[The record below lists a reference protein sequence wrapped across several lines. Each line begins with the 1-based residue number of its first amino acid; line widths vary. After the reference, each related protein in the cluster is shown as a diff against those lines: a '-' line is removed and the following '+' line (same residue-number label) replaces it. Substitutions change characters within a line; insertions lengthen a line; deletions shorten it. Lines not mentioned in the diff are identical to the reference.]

1 MAEGTSYRRGSG
13 FGALLLIA
21 IGALFLY
28 ANLNPEFSAWP
39 FIARYWPVLIIFWGL
54 SKLTDYLVL
63 RGTPQAAAAA
73 RITGGDIVGLVF
85 LILCGTA
92 FSAAVER
99 GWRHGPI
106 TIGDEELGCLFGN
119 EFEFTDELTQEISP
133 ASTLTVANLRGDL
146 TVETESGNEL
156 HLLAH
161 KTVCAASEEEAQRMA
176 ARFVP
181 VLEEDED
188 GFDFHWDA
196 PSGGSGLT
204 DLRLEVQAPKDINL
218 QLKGRRGDVRL
229 GDVQGNVEIQ
239 WERGDASLDEIT
251 GDVRLKIRRGSVQ
264 VADVTGSVEVE
275 GRGGEVLIRDI
286 EGPAS
291 IEGEFYGPLQFANIA
306 GAARFTSRR
315 TNFNAARID
324 GEMTVDSGDFTLRG
338 VQGDM
343 TLRTRD
349 KEIEVEE
356 VAGEIRI
363 ENRNGRIQIRALQ
376 PLRGPIAVENER
388 GGIELE
394 LPAGSSFTL
403 SATSRKGRV
412 DTNFDGLQEEEQS
425 GGTTTLTGSPGGGG
439 PAIRLTTS
447 YGTISVRRTG

>member
-28 ANLNPEFSAWP
+28 ANLTPEFSAWP
-39 FIARYWPVLIIFWGL
+39 FVARYWPVLIIFWGL

-99 GWRHGPI
+99 GGYRHII

-119 EFEFTDELTQEISP
+119 EYEFTDELTQELSP

-146 TVETESGNEL
+146 TVETESGDQL
-156 HLLAH
+156 RLLAR
-161 KTVCAASEEEAQRMA
+161 KTVCAASQEEAQRMA

-188 GFDFHWDA
+188 GYDFHWDA
-196 PSGGSGLT
+196 PSGATGLT
-204 DLRLEVQAPKDINL
+204 NLRLEVQAPKDINL

-229 GDVQGNVEIQ
+229 GDVQGNVAVQ
-239 WERGDASLDEIT
+239 WERGDASLDKIT
-251 GDVRLKIRRGSVQ
+251 GDVRVEIRRGSVQ
-264 VADVTGSVEVE
+264 VADVTGSVEVK
-275 GRGGEVLIRDI
+275 GRGGEVLIRDVS
-286 EGPAS
+286 GPAS
-291 IEGEFYGPLQFANIA
+291 IEGEFYGPLQFANVT

-315 TNFNAARID
+315 TNFTAAGID
-324 GEMTVDSGDFTLRG
+324 GEMTVDSGVFTLRG
-338 VQGDM
+338 VPGDM
-343 TLRTRD
+343 TLLTRD

-356 VAGEIRI
+356 VAGKIRI
-363 ENRNGRIQIRALQ
+363 ENRNGRVQIRAPQ
-376 PLRGPIAVENER
+376 PLRGPIEVQNER
-388 GGIELE
+388 GGIELA
-394 LPAGSSFTL
+394 LPTGSSFQIN
-403 SATSRKGRV
+403 ATARKGEIE
-412 DTNFDGLQEEEQS
+412 NEFEGLTREEGS
-425 GGTTTLTGSPGGGG
+425 GGTETLTGSTGNGRTS
-439 PAIRLTTS
+439 IRLTTS

>member
-39 FIARYWPVLIIFWGL
+39 FLARYWPVLIIFWGL

-85 LILCGTA
+85 LILFGTV

-99 GWRHGPI
+99 GRYPHMI

-119 EFEFTDELTQEISP
+119 EFEFTDELAQEISP
-133 ASTLTVANLRGDL
+133 ASTLAVANLRGDL

-156 HLLAH
+156 HLLAR
-161 KTVCAASEEEAQRMA
+161 KTVCAGSEKEAQRMA
-176 ARFVP
+176 TSFVP

-188 GFDFHWDA
+188 GFDFHWDV
-196 PSGGSGLT
+196 PSGASGLT
-204 DLRLEVQAPKDINL
+204 NVSLEVQVPKEINL
-218 QLKGRRGDVRL
+218 QLKGQRGDFRL
-229 GDVQGNVEIQ
+229 GDVQGNVAVQ

-251 GDVRLKIRRGSVQ
+251 GDVRVEIRRGSVQ

-275 GRGGEVLIRDI
+275 GRGGEILIRDVK
-286 EGPAS
+286 GPAS
-291 IEGEFYGPLQFANIA
+291 IKGEFYGPLQFAQVT
-306 GAARFTSRR
+306 GTARFTSRR
-315 TNFNAARID
+315 TNFTAARID

-338 VQGDM
+338 VPGDM
-343 TLRTRD
+343 TLLTRN

-363 ENRNGRIQIRALQ
+363 ENRNGRVRVRASK
-376 PLRGPIAVENER
+376 PLTSPIEVANER

-403 SATSRKGRV
+403 SATARKGEV
-412 DTNFDGLQEEEQS
+412 ESNIDGLTEAEEP
-425 GGTTTLTGSPGGGG
+425 GRTATLTGSVGSGG
-439 PAIRLTTS
+439 PAIRLNTS
-447 YGTISVRRTG
+447 IDTISVRRTG